1 MKKTVI
7 SLCLS
12 LNLLAT
18 TLTLNDAI
26 TKTLQNH
33 PDLKSSALKIQQSSE
48 SYNSAFSDYLPQVN
62 LSANYNVKDALYDN
76 SWSAGATIKQKIW
89 DFSKTSSL
97 VEASNIDKD
106 ISKLS
111 LLDLKSSLV
120 YKVIS
125 LYEQMVLQQE
135 TIKVRQADL
144 QLKQD
149 YYKQANALVKEGLK
163 TQADA
168 SRFLSAVYLAK
179 ANLAEAK
186 ASYKKAKNSL
196 SLYMATTIDDDVEL
210 QSNIIRKDDDFN
222 NVDID
227 NILTENYSLK
237 IDTKTIAKNRLLHK
251 SAKAT
256 KYGSVDASASYT
268 HLDNVKKYD
277 TKSLGVTIN
286 IPLYSGGKLN
296 AEAQKAK
303 IASQIAKEAKASK
316 ELALKDEI
324 VSLVIDIKKYNKIIE
339 SKQAEL
345 EASMESKKV
354 LDARY
359 KEGLSTYIEVLDSAS
374 SVLNA
379 QLGVLE
385 AFYQK
390 SMSINKLNNLKGK
403 I

>member
-210 QSNIIRKDDDFN
+210 QSNIIKKDDDFN